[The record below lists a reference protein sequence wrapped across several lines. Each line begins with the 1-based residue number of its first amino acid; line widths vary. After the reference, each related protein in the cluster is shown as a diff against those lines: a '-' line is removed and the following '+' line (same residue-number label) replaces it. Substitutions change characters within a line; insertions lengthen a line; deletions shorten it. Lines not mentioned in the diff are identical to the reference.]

1 MLRVTVIVLNKKRH
15 GKWISRSNSS
25 NFICLLSLP
34 FSYKSLHGHY
44 SGLYYLNIVYNIL
57 EFYNDLCKSRTH
69 IRIFI
74 PTLSNQFGQSWVHAG
89 RNVQAQ
95 SLKEG
100 NECVLRNKE
109 VQFNKNLPTNAM
121 DYRNQFQNAD
131 CYVLHGHVGFIVIQK
146 WQ

>member
-1 MLRVTVIVLNKKRH
+1 
-15 GKWISRSNSS
+15 
-25 NFICLLSLP
+25 
-34 FSYKSLHGHY
+34 
-44 SGLYYLNIVYNIL
+44 
-57 EFYNDLCKSRTH
+57 
-69 IRIFI
+69 
-74 PTLSNQFGQSWVHAG
+74 VHAG
-89 RNVQAQ
+89 WNVQAQ

-131 CYVLHGHVGFIVIQK
+131 CYVLHGDVGFIVIQK